1 MKKVLL
7 LMLAVLMI
15 SSAAMAEHIGLFSDA
30 EGTNCTLAPAFPA
43 NVYVVESSLGGTTG
57 SRFKVTPGAGNSIFA
72 FNTSYV
78 PIGNIANDLSLA
90 YGQCLS
96 GQVVLGTIL
105 MGLTPGSGSL
115 EVVAADAFPTII
127 YTDCLFGE
135 YPATGGKAYVGVAGN
150 CNFPIATQ
158 PSTWGQVKSL
168 YR

>member
-15 SSAAMAEHIGLFSDA
+15 SSAAMAEHIGLFSDSN
-30 EGTNCTLAPAFPA
+30 GTNCTLAAGFNP

-57 SRFKVTPGAGNSIFA
+57 SRFKVTPGAGNSILA
-72 FNTSYV
+72 FNTTYV
-78 PIGNIANDLSLA
+78 PIGNISNDLSLA

-105 MGLTPGSGSL
+105 MSLAGPGNL

-127 YTDCLFGE
+127 YTNCLFGE
-135 YPATGGKAYVGVAGN
+135 FPATGGKAYVTVTGDCA
-150 CNFPIATQ
+150 FPIATQ

>member
-15 SSAAMAEHIGLFSDA
+15 SSAAMAEHIGLFSDTN
-30 EGTNCTLAPAFPA
+30 GTDCKLAAGFNP

-57 SRFKVTPGAGNSIFA
+57 SRFKVTPGAGNSILA
-72 FNTSYV
+72 FNTTYV
-78 PIGNIANDLSLA
+78 PIGNISNDLSLA
-90 YGQCLS
+90 YGQCLT
-96 GQVVLGTIL
+96 GQVVLGSIL
-105 MGLTPGSGSL
+105 MSLAGPGSL

-127 YTDCLFGE
+127 YTNCLFGE
-135 YPATGGKAYVGVAGN
+135 FPATGGKAYVGVVGDCA
-150 CNFPIATQ
+150 FPIATQ

>member
-15 SSAAMAEHIGLFSDA
+15 SSAAMAEHIGLFADQA
-30 EGTNCTLAPAFPA
+30 GTNCTLAPGFNP
-43 NVYVVESSLGGTTG
+43 NVYLVESSLGGTTG
-57 SRFKVTPGAGNSIFA
+57 SRFKVVPGAGNSIFA

-78 PIGNIANDLSLA
+78 PIGNVSNDLSLA
-90 YGQCLS
+90 YGQCLT
-96 GQVVLGTIL
+96 GQVVLGSLL
-105 MGLTPGSGSL
+105 MSLAGPGNL
-115 EVVAADAFPTII
+115 EVTAADAFPNII

-150 CNFPIATQ
+150 CQFPIATQ

>member
-15 SSAAMAEHIGLFSDA
+15 SSAAMAEHIGLFADQA
-30 EGTNCTLAPAFPA
+30 GTNCTLAPGFNP
-43 NVYVVESSLGGTTG
+43 NVYLVESSLGGTTG
-57 SRFKVTPGAGNSIFA
+57 SRFKVVPGAGNSIFA

-78 PIGNIANDLSLA
+78 PIGNVSNDLSLA
-90 YGQCLS
+90 YGQCLT
-96 GQVVLGTIL
+96 GQVVLGSLL
-105 MGLTPGSGSL
+105 MSLAGPGNL
-115 EVVAADAFPTII
+115 EVVAADAFPNII

-150 CNFPIATQ
+150 CQFPIATQ